1 METIKTWLIG
11 RNPECDI
18 VLADATI
25 SRRHA
30 ELVEGLD
37 GRFYLTDR
45 ESAAGTWTHNG
56 ADWVKLRQAFV
67 TPDEPL
73 MLGRYST
80 TANALLKLLAQQK
93 GGGAGRNAG
102 KGAGAAA
109 AGLERAIPAGGV
121 MRNPRTGEIVGKE

>member
-1 METIKTWLIG
+1 MEGIKTWLIG

-30 ELVEGLD
+30 ELVEGLN
-37 GRFYLTDR
+37 GRFYLSDR

-67 TPDEPL
+67 TPDEPI

-80 TANALLKLLAQQK
+80 TINALLKLVAQQK
-93 GGGAGRNAG
+93 AGGGGKSAGVLDRD
-102 KGAGAAA
+102 
-109 AGLERAIPAGGV
+109 LPPGGV
-121 MRNPRTGEIVGKE
+121 MRNPRTGEIVRKE

>member
-1 METIKTWLIG
+1 MDGIKTWLIG

-30 ELVEGLD
+30 ELVEGLN

-67 TPDEPL
+67 TPDEPI

-80 TANALLKLLAQQK
+80 TINALLKLVAQQK
-93 GGGAGRNAG
+93 AGGGG
-102 KGAGAAA
+102 KSEGVSDRD
-109 AGLERAIPAGGV
+109 LPPGGV
-121 MRNPRTGEIVGKE
+121 MRNPRTGEIVRKE

>member
-1 METIKTWLIG
+1 MPAIKTYLIG

-30 ELVEGLD
+30 ELVEAAD
-37 GRFYLTDR
+37 GRFYLSDR

-56 ADWVKLRQAFV
+56 GDWVKLRQAFV
-67 TPDEPL
+67 TADEPL

-80 TANALLKLLAQQK
+80 TVNGLLKLLAQQK
-93 GGGAGRNAG
+93 AGV
-102 KGAGAAA
+102 GAATK
-109 AGLERAIPAGGV
+109 LVESDPPAGGV
-121 MRNPRTGEIVGKE
+121 MRNPQTGEIVRKE

>member
-1 METIKTWLIG
+1 MDAFKTYLIG

-30 ELVEGLD
+30 ELVEAAN

-56 ADWVKLRQAFV
+56 SEWVKLRQAFV
-67 TPDEPL
+67 TADEPL

-80 TANALLKLLAQQK
+80 TVNALLKLIAK
-93 GGGAGRNAG
+93 PKPGGGSSPVV
-102 KGAGAAA
+102 
-109 AGLERAIPAGGV
+109 EPDSPAGGV
-121 MRNPRTGEIVGKE
+121 MRNPQTGEIVRKEAR